1 MVLSV
6 AQSDITEAGNADT
19 RPKIMF
25 FFALGFLALFAAI
38 LPHGGLAEVVSEI
51 LIGNSVVLVLL
62 FGFWLLIAVEAITG
76 YLAAPDKPKNAIFRL
91 ILVLLIPPF
100 RITIAPRYPNKSVWI
115 PKLNWLPTSKASVED
130 MEVRT
135 GLPMLVMTLL
145 ILPVIAADFLIGPKP
160 HDVLAAEFDAVSRM
174 DTSANNARLFL
185 MDENERVVATLA
197 RTDRQIREG
206 VDGEWTVL
214 GRPAGE
220 DVSTLSF
227 GASDTFSFTT
237 ACAVT
242 EGIYASGGGA
252 LGFNGLNK
260 VANCPPTPLE
270 IIMWFITA
278 LIWFSFALEF
288 ILLVSLAEKKLAF
301 CKKHWINIVII
312 LLPLLAFLRSLQL
325 FRFLRMAK
333 AGKLMRAYRLKGLAT
348 RMAKLA
354 TIFNLIDRFLS
365 RSPEKYDAHLRDKI
379 SEKEDEL
386 AELKSKLNG

>member
-6 AQSDITEAGNADT
+6 VQTDIAETGRTDIRAKA
-19 RPKIMF
+19 MF
-25 FFALGFLALFAAI
+25 VFALAFLALFAAI
-38 LPHGGLAEVVSEI
+38 LPHGGLAETVSTI
-51 LIGNSVVLVLL
+51 LISHPVALFLL
-62 FGFWLLIAVEAITG
+62 FGMWLLIAVEGIMG
-76 YLAAPDKPKNAIFRL
+76 YLAAPDKPKNALFRL

-100 RITIAPRYPNKSVWI
+100 RITISPQYPNSRSWI
-115 PKLNWLPTSKASVED
+115 PKLNWVPTSKASVEK

-135 GLPMLVMTLL
+135 GLPMLLMTLL
-145 ILPVIAADFLIGPKP
+145 ILPVIAADFLVGPKP
-160 HDVLAAEFDAVSRM
+160 HDVLAAEFDTVSRS

-185 MDENERVVATLA
+185 MDENEKVIATLA
-197 RTDRQIREG
+197 RPDREAREG
-206 VDGEWTVL
+206 IDGVWTVL
-214 GRPAGE
+214 GRPEGAE
-220 DVSTLSF
+220 VSTLSF
-227 GASDTFSFTT
+227 GPGDAFSFNTG
-237 ACAVT
+237 CSVT
-242 EGIYASGGGA
+242 EGIFGAGQGA

-260 VANCPPTPLE
+260 VAKCPPTPLQL
-270 IIMWFITA
+270 IMWFITA

-288 ILLVSLAEKKLAF
+288 ILLISLSEKKLAF

-379 SEKEDEL
+379 SEKEEEL
-386 AELKSKLNG
+386 AELKGKLSG

>member
-1 MVLSV
+1 
-6 AQSDITEAGNADT
+6 
-19 RPKIMF
+19 MF
-25 FFALGFLALFAAI
+25 VFGLVFLALFAAI
-38 LPHGGLAEVVSEI
+38 LPHGGLAEVVSAI
-51 LIGNSVVLVLL
+51 LISHPIALNIL
-62 FGFWLLIAVEAITG
+62 FGMWLLIAVEGVIG
-76 YLAAPDKPKNAIFRL
+76 YLAASDKPKNAIFRL

-100 RITIAPRYPNKSVWI
+100 RITISPQYPNKAVWL
-115 PKLNWLPTSKASVED
+115 PKYDWLPTSKASVEQ

-145 ILPVIAADFLIGPKP
+145 ILPVIATDILVGPKP
-160 HDVLAAEFDAVSRM
+160 HDVLAAEFDAVSRL

-185 MDENERVVATLA
+185 MDETERVVATLA
-197 RTDRQIREG
+197 RPDRETQNGISG
-206 VDGEWTVL
+206 DWTVL
-214 GRPAGE
+214 GRPEGTE
-220 DVSTLSF
+220 TSTVSF
-227 GASDTFSFTT
+227 GPGDAFSFNTG
-237 ACAVT
+237 CSVT
-242 EGIYASGGGA
+242 EGVYAEGHGA

-260 VANCPPTPLE
+260 IAKCPPSPLE

-354 TIFNLIDRFLS
+354 TVFNLIERFLE
-365 RSPEKYDAHLRDKI
+365 RRPEKYEAHLREKI
-379 SEKEDEL
+379 SEKEEEL
-386 AELKSKLNG
+386 AELKSKLSG